1 MNSPFSDKAN
11 KYDQKIKEWRKISS
25 LHLRSYLQ
33 SSASLG
39 QRSMEVLIQ
48 RPGIFILE
56 CTRCVGGGSVCIPE
70 HAQFKIYITEYSQ
83 H

>member
-56 CTRCVGGGSVCIPE
+56 CTRCGGGLVCIPE

>member
-11 KYDQKIKEWRKISS
+11 KYDQKIKEWRKIFS

-56 CTRCVGGGSVCIPE
+56 CTRCGGGSVCIPE